1 MRKTYDRD
9 FKLKVSRDILDKKV
23 TIKSISEEYNIS
35 RPTISR
41 WVSEYRRYGNKAF
54 AGQGKRLPDKADF
67 YILEQENKRL
77 NEENEILKKFDT
89 FVKQKNSSF

>member
-1 MRKTYDRD
+1 MRKTYDRE
-9 FKLKVSRDILDKKV
+9 FKLKISQNLLVKKV
-23 TIKSISEEYNIS
+23 TTERITEEYNIS

-41 WVSEYRRYGNKAF
+41 WVSEYRRYGKNAF

-77 NEENEILKKFDT
+77 TEENEILKKFDT
-89 FVKQKNSSF
+89 FVK